1 MDFAYWWSCIG
12 KGLLPRAQG
21 ATLSSQYPMAD
32 RYPRSLT
39 HLISEVSLSL
49 CQLPA
54 TSSPLSLSLSL
65 SCPVGP
71 TSNTC
76 HVLTPGVCRPVARA
90 ASAHLSHLLP
100 RYKSKEAVY
109 LSVQQGHLAAAAWLR
124 DVLGRGEGRTFKL
137 FSLFWKI

>member
-1 MDFAYWWSCIG
+1 MGRFCLVVELHR
-12 KGLLPRAQG
+12 KGS
-21 ATLSSQYPMAD
+21 ATKGPGGYPVYSISHGRSISSILDSPDLGSFPVPMSA
-32 RYPRSLT
+32 SG
-39 HLISEVSLSL
+39 H
-49 CQLPA
+49 QLAPV
-54 TSSPLSLSLSL
+54 TPSL